1 MAEINTTEKKEVMEA
16 TKPLELVGLPLV
28 VDAIYTGYGKY
39 GAYATAYAHVGSKHY
54 KTFLSKSNFKACE
67 QVSKAMGEDVKKKFK
82 MEIIEK
88 TFQNKDGDIIH
99 YAGVKFEEINE
110 GE

>member
-1 MAEINTTEKKEVMEA
+1 MENTEKKEVMEA

-28 VDAIYTGYGKY
+28 VDAIYTGFGKF
-39 GAYATAYAHVGSKHY
+39 GRYATAYCHVGSKHY
-54 KTFLSKSNFKACE
+54 KTFLSKSNFKACDE
-67 QVSKAMGEDVKKKFK
+67 VSKAMAEDKDKHFT

-88 TFQNKDGDIIH
+88 SFQNKDGEIIH
-99 YAGVKFEEINE
+99 YAGVKFEEIKA